1 MPTSSCV
8 ASQLCNVTLPTRLGL
23 QPIALHPYTN
33 LGNITLFWLSDYPTF
48 AYIARAIQFSLELWV
63 NSFSCLQYL
72 LFAPNQRE
80 QARYHYQSKLFNICT
95 RTPIGDLV
103 GMVGLEPTTHFFS
116 SHLSYI
122 PISYMMDY
130 TKIFYICQAF
140 SFIFFFF
147 ATEVYD

>member
-103 GMVGLEPTTHFFS
+103 GMVGLEPTTHFFLQPS
-116 SHLSYI
+116 ELHPYVLHDGLYQNFLHLS
-122 PISYMMDY
+122 S
-130 TKIFYICQAF
+130 
-140 SFIFFFF
+140 IFFCNGGL
-147 ATEVYD
+147 